1 MKKSMFRKLSLFII
15 ALLCF
20 CPKTARPMDSVRVM
34 VLPFEIHAIGD
45 LSYLKEEI
53 LAVITNH
60 LKQEGAAIL
69 APGTIPD
76 FTSGETTESFDQI
89 RNLGIKNGADY
100 VVWGSFTLIGQ
111 QFSLDAK
118 VIESFG
124 ESPPRVFI
132 KEGQGIENLP
142 GTVKQLVRDIGMKLF
157 KREKVASVIIADNK
171 RIEADAIKR
180 VIKTK
185 PGDIFLSKSLSE
197 DLKAVYEMGYFD
209 DIRIE
214 AEDTPIGKNIIF
226 RVKEKPTIRVIHIK
240 GNKVYKEEKVKEN
253 LTIKTGS
260 ILNIPKI
267 RRNVNRIE
275 ELYKEKNYHN
285 VQIAYKIHPL
295 EQNQVDLEFDI
306 DEGEKVLIK
315 NIIFEGNQAYTD
327 KELKK
332 YLKTREKG
340 FLSWLT
346 SSGDLKMEDLEQDVA
361 ILSAFYYNHG
371 YIQARIGEPRVEYK
385 DKWIYITI
393 KIDEGA
399 QFKVGKVDITGDL
412 VLPQNEL
419 MKNLKIAHETYY
431 NRETVRNDV
440 LALTDLY
447 SDEGFAYADI
457 APRIEKDFDELK
469 VNITYVVQ
477 KGKQVYFEKIIIGGN
492 TKTRDKVI
500 RRELMVYEQEL
511 YSGRALKRSVRN
523 LHRLNFFED
532 IKINT
537 AKGSTDDSMI
547 LKIDVTEK
555 STGAIS
561 FGAGYSSQENVF
573 LTASIDQKNL
583 FGRGQI
589 LSLAGQ
595 IGSRTTTYKLSFTE
609 PWLFDIPLSAGF
621 DLYNW
626 ETDYDTYDKASVGGG
641 VRFSYPI
648 FDFTRGYIRYNYD
661 DADIT
666 NVSEF
671 AAQSIKDLEGTNITS
686 SVSATIT
693 YDSKNKAFNPTDGS
707 KHSMTVKYA
716 GLGGNVA
723 FTKYV
728 AETGWYFPLFK
739 GTVGFLHGKGGY
751 VVEGSGGILPD
762 YERFYLGGINSLR
775 GYEWR
780 EVHVLDEDGNAIG
793 GDKFVQFNVEYII
806 PLLKG
811 QGLVGVLFYDTG
823 NVYNNGESI
832 DLGNLRNSAGLGFRW
847 YSPMGPL
854 RIEYGHKLDVQ
865 EGDDSG
871 GRWEF
876 SMGSAF

>member
-1 MKKSMFRKLSLFII
+1 MFRKLSLFII

-157 KREKVASVIIADNK
+157 KREKVASVVIADNK

-285 VQIAYKIHPL
+285 VQIAYKMHPL

-346 SSGDLKMEDLEQDVA
+346 S
-361 ILSAFYYNHG
+361 
-371 YIQARIGEPRVEYK
+371 
-385 DKWIYITI
+385 
-393 KIDEGA
+393 
-399 QFKVGKVDITGDL
+399 
-412 VLPQNEL
+412 
-419 MKNLKIAHETYY
+419 
-431 NRETVRNDV
+431 
-440 LALTDLY
+440 
-447 SDEGFAYADI
+447 
-457 APRIEKDFDELK
+457 
-469 VNITYVVQ
+469 
-477 KGKQVYFEKIIIGGN
+477 
-492 TKTRDKVI
+492 
-500 RRELMVYEQEL
+500 
-511 YSGRALKRSVRN
+511 
-523 LHRLNFFED
+523 
-532 IKINT
+532 
-537 AKGSTDDSMI
+537 
-547 LKIDVTEK
+547 
-555 STGAIS
+555 
-561 FGAGYSSQENVF
+561 
-573 LTASIDQKNL
+573 
-583 FGRGQI
+583 
-589 LSLAGQ
+589 
-595 IGSRTTTYKLSFTE
+595 
-609 PWLFDIPLSAGF
+609 
-621 DLYNW
+621 
-626 ETDYDTYDKASVGGG
+626 
-641 VRFSYPI
+641 
-648 FDFTRGYIRYNYD
+648 
-661 DADIT
+661 
-666 NVSEF
+666 
-671 AAQSIKDLEGTNITS
+671 
-686 SVSATIT
+686 
-693 YDSKNKAFNPTDGS
+693 
-707 KHSMTVKYA
+707 
-716 GLGGNVA
+716 
-723 FTKYV
+723 
-728 AETGWYFPLFK
+728 
-739 GTVGFLHGKGGY
+739 
-751 VVEGSGGILPD
+751 
-762 YERFYLGGINSLR
+762 
-775 GYEWR
+775 
-780 EVHVLDEDGNAIG
+780 
-793 GDKFVQFNVEYII
+793 
-806 PLLKG
+806 
-811 QGLVGVLFYDTG
+811 
-823 NVYNNGESI
+823 
-832 DLGNLRNSAGLGFRW
+832 
-847 YSPMGPL
+847 
-854 RIEYGHKLDVQ
+854 
-865 EGDDSG
+865 
-871 GRWEF
+871 
-876 SMGSAF
+876 